1 MSHLLVS
8 FVRRFFGGLKTEC
21 LRFAAL
27 ASCVLL
33 LSCASTGGWHQRLT
47 VTVMT
52 PEGPVSGESVM
63 GVEFRDPPDRL
74 AAIDNFTTDG
84 YGEAVVV
91 DLGDGRYLFALL
103 HGSPD
108 GLAGQLR
115 EAYRDIYDAHRASGY
130 GRYIRKVK
138 ADGTARVLPEHA
150 YPMLVAFK
158 DLSVPESVVEVPPD
172 DLESVFGAGYSIES
186 MTLEITRDPITTGR
200 VVSVLPWL
208 PKLDRAF
215 TNVEGAAMISASSPP
230 IDFVSRR
237 DFIRNKL

>member
-8 FVRRFFGGLKTEC
+8 FVRRFFCGLKTEC

-33 LSCASTGGWHQRLT
+33 LGCASTGSWHQRLT

-63 GVEFRDPPDRL
+63 GVEFRDPPDSL
-74 AAIDNFTTDG
+74 AVIDNFTTDG

-138 ADGTARVLPEHA
+138 ADGTVRVLPEHA

-172 DLESVFGAGYSIES
+172 DLESVFGAGYALDN
-186 MTLEITRDPITTGR
+186 MTIEITRAPLTMGR

-208 PKLDRAF
+208 PSRDKNLRPSDAKF
-215 TNVEGAAMISASSPP
+215 SEDVLPVETIGRPS
-230 IDFVSRR
+230 
-237 DFIRNKL
+237 FIRNKP

>member
-1 MSHLLVS
+1 LLVS
-8 FVRRFFGGLKTEC
+8 FVRRFFCGLKTEC

-33 LSCASTGGWHQRLT
+33 LGCASTGSWHQRLT

-63 GVEFRDPPDRL
+63 GVEFRDPPDSL
-74 AAIDNFTTDG
+74 AVIDNFTTDG

-138 ADGTARVLPEHA
+138 ADGTVRVLPEHA

-172 DLESVFGAGYSIES
+172 DLESVFGAGYALDN
-186 MTLEITRDPITTGR
+186 MTIEITRAPLTMGR

-208 PKLDRAF
+208 PSRDKNLRPSDAKF
-215 TNVEGAAMISASSPP
+215 SEDVLPVETIGRPS
-230 IDFVSRR
+230 
-237 DFIRNKL
+237 FIRNKP

>member
-1 MSHLLVS
+1 
-8 FVRRFFGGLKTEC
+8 
-21 LRFAAL
+21 
-27 ASCVLL
+27 
-33 LSCASTGGWHQRLT
+33 HQRLT

-63 GVEFRDPPDRL
+63 GVEFRDPPDSL
-74 AAIDNFTTDG
+74 AVIDNFTTDG

-138 ADGTARVLPEHA
+138 ADGTVRVLPEHA

-172 DLESVFGAGYSIES
+172 DLESVFGAGYALDN
-186 MTLEITRDPITTGR
+186 MTIEITRAPLTMGR

-208 PKLDRAF
+208 PSRDKNLRPSDAKF
-215 TNVEGAAMISASSPP
+215 SEDVLPVETIGRPS
-230 IDFVSRR
+230 
-237 DFIRNKL
+237 FIRNKP